1 MTKRC
6 IQLIRVSTESQAAD
20 DRASIPSQ
28 KAINQR
34 TANAFGLSIVRTVQM
49 SDVSGT
55 AVLRAPEMLELLEWI
70 KDSEIHGVVAREFSR
85 LMRPEDFSD
94 YYILQV
100 FADTKTVLY
109 LPEGPIDFS
118 NKMGR
123 VYGVMQA
130 AWAGAQRMEFLE
142 NAWNSKE
149 MKRREG
155 GFSQSAK
162 CLPFGVTFKDG
173 KWSYTPES
181 EKVKEAYRMFISGE
195 TSYTVIARRLNL
207 QPFNVKNMLRNPIYT
222 GTRVIDKKRDPSP
235 AGKYLTPD
243 GRQGGRRKILRAP
256 EDVIRVKILEP
267 LISEVHFQQ
276 AQRLIEMK
284 RKNSWRA
291 NDRYEHRFIY
301 NGFLLCAKCK
311 DLIYTKYRRDD
322 YYVCKQRCGAGY
334 MRRDRLEPALN
345 MLIGEY
351 LPTTDFAAKIIRALK
366 IRQPQ
371 TNVGRVE
378 KQLTALANKRQRILD
393 TYFEGVI
400 SSTERDL
407 RIAEIAREQKTLSA
421 LITRPEPGAELTP
434 AKLAKLFKPFIAYGR
449 LKRDA
454 KRKLLA
460 ALTVEIVAADYKIE
474 GMFIGLNRKHTVVD
488 SIWNEASR
496 LYLPLKIAA

>member
-1 MTKRC
+1 MIKRA
-6 IQLIRVSTESQAAD
+6 IQLIRVSTESQATD

-34 TANAFGLSIVRTVQM
+34 TANAYGLSIVRTVQM

-55 AVLRAPEMLELLEWI
+55 AVLQAPEMIELLEWI
-70 KDSEIHGVVAREFSR
+70 KDTEIHGVVAREFSR

-100 FADTKTVLY
+100 FADTKTILY

-173 KWSYTPES
+173 KWAYTGDAER
-181 EKVKEAYRMFISGE
+181 VKEVYRMFVAGE
-195 TSYTVIARRLNL
+195 SSYTVIARKLNL

-222 GTRVIDKKRDPSP
+222 GKRVIDKKRDSSPS
-235 AGKYLTPD
+235 GKYATKN
-243 GRQGGRRKILRAP
+243 GRQGDRRKIKRAP

-267 LISEVHFQQ
+267 LISEAQFQQ
-276 AQRLIEMK
+276 AHRLMELK

-291 NDRYEHRFIY
+291 NDRYEHRFTY
-301 NGFLLCAKCK
+301 NGFMLCAKCK
-311 DLIYTKYRRDD
+311 GLIYTKYRRDD

-334 MRRDRLEPALN
+334 MRRDRIEPALDA
-345 MLIGEY
+345 LLGDR
-351 LPTTDFAAKIIRALK
+351 LPTTDFAQKIVRALRK
-366 IRQPQ
+366 RQPQ
-371 TNVGRVE
+371 TNVARVTM
-378 KQLTALANKRQRILD
+378 QLTALSAKRQRILD

-400 SSTERDL
+400 NSTERDI
-407 RIAEIAREQKTLSA
+407 RVAEIAREQSILSE
-421 LITRPEPGAELTP
+421 LLTRREPESELTA
-434 AKLAKLFKPFIAYGR
+434 AKLAKLFKPFIAFGR
-449 LKRDA
+449 LKREA
-454 KRKLLA
+454 KRKILTT
-460 ALTVEIVAADYKIE
+460 LTVEIMAADYEIE
-474 GMFIGLNRKHTVVD
+474 GMFIGLNRSHKVV
-488 SIWNEASR
+488 ASHGDATIH
-496 LYLPLKIAA
+496 LPLEIAA